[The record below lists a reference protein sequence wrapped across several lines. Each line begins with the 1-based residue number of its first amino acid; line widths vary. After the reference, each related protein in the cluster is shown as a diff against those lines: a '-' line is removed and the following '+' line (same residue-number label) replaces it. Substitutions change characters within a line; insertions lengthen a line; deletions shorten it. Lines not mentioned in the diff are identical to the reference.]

1 MLGVIINTGTVL
13 LGSAAGLLF
22 KRGIP
27 PRMSQTI
34 LYAIGLCSVAIGVR
48 GVLDGAGSLALILS
62 LVAGAAVGSALGIQE
77 KLNRLGERFSKGRE
91 SGSLAEGFVSACLMF
106 CVGAMTITGA
116 LNAGL
121 NHDNSLLYTKSLMDL
136 ICSCMLAVS
145 LGRGVLL
152 SAGFVLVF
160 EGGLVLLAGALAPV
174 LTGPMIAEITG
185 VGSVLI
191 IALGLNV
198 LGFEKLRVAD
208 LLPAVVA
215 APFFSWAVS
224 LLPSGF

>member
-121 NHDNSLLYTKSLMDL
+121 NHDNSMLYTKSLMDL

>member
-48 GVLDGAGSLALILS
+48 GVLDGTGSLALILS

>member
-145 LGRGVLL
+145 LGGGVLL

>member
-1 MLGVIINTGTVL
+1 MLGVIVNTVTVL
-13 LGSAAGLLF
+13 LGSSAGLLF

-27 PRMSQTI
+27 PRISQMI
-34 LYAIGLCSVAIGVR
+34 IFSIGLCSVVIGVK
-48 GVLDGAGSLALILS
+48 GSVGESNSLVLVLS
-62 LVAGAAVGSALGIQE
+62 LVAGTALGSAADLQGR
-77 KLNRLGERFSKGRE
+77 LDRLGEKLGKGPA
-91 SGSLAEGFVSACLMF
+91 SLSEGFVSACLMF

-121 NHDNSLLYTKSLMDL
+121 NHDNSMLCTKSLMDL

-145 LGRGVLL
+145 LGWGVLL

-160 EGGLVLLAGALAPV
+160 EGGLVLLAGTLAPV
-174 LTGPMIAEITG
+174 LTEPMIAEIAG
-185 VGSVLI
+185 VGSALI

-198 LGFEKLRVAD
+198 LGFKKLQVANF
-208 LLPAVVA
+208 LPAVLF
-215 APFFSWAVS
+215 APFFCWAVS